1 MKQNVMIVA
10 TAAVGKN
17 IKFAMVRLKALQ
29 TNQVYLVF
37 GGLLATFIFLF
48 FGQTNSTIENTTV
61 SQSPILPYT
70 NRSSSKP
77 PGNAP
82 AGKVWSE
89 AHGHWH
95 DAPAQSSGPI
105 ENNHHSFTPSS
116 RPDKNNPPQAWC
128 GQRLTDTFM
137 KIPKKNLLKIKL
149 LQKESNHQKRKL
161 IR

>member
-1 MKQNVMIVA
+1 MKPKRNDSCNCGS
-10 TAAVGKN
+10 GKKYKVCHGKTESASN
-17 IKFAMVRLKALQ
+17 
-29 TNQVYLVF
+29 NQVYLVF

-116 RPDKNNPPQAWC
+116 RPDKNNPPPGMVWSEAHGHFHEDPQKKSVKN
-128 GQRLTDTFM
+128 
-137 KIPKKNLLKIKL
+137 KITPKRVKPSKK
-149 LQKESNHQKRKL
+149 KAD
-161 IR
+161 

>member
-1 MKQNVMIVA
+1 MVFFLGSSMKPKRNDSCNCGS
-10 TAAVGKN
+10 GKKYKVCHGKTESASN
-17 IKFAMVRLKALQ
+17 
-29 TNQVYLVF
+29 NQVYLVF

-61 SQSPILPYT
+61 SQSQYYRILT
-70 NRSSSKP
+70 EAVLNHR
-77 PGNAP
+77 NAP

-116 RPDKNNPPQAWC
+116 RPDKNNPPP
-128 GQRLTDTFM
+128 GM
-137 KIPKKNLLKIKL
+137 
-149 LQKESNHQKRKL
+149 
-161 IR
+161 